1 MLRTLLVV
9 LALVVLLVIGLF
21 YVGVLHWPGAGQ
33 PIQANPVDVKVEMKN
48 VTMQVP
54 TPSVSP
60 TPEAQ
65 PVQPA
70 TNVGQPAPQPVP
82 QPAPQPVPAR

>member
-1 MLRTLLVV
+1 MLRPILIM
-9 LALVVLLVIGLF
+9 LALIVLVVIGLF

-33 PIQANPVDVKVEMKN
+33 PIQANPVDVKVEMQN

-54 TPSVSP
+54 TPSVTP

-65 PVQPA
+65 PAQPVTNLNQPA
-70 TNVGQPAPQPVP
+70 LQPAP
-82 QPAPQPVPAR
+82 APAR